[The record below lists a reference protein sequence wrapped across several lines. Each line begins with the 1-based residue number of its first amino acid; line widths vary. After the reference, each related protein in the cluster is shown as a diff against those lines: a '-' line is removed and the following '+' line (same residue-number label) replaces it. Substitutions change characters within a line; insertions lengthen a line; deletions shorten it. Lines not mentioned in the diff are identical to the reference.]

1 MNQDLSQIATYYSI
15 KSHAELSKLLL
26 EKSKDN
32 LISIITDLLTAYIN
46 DRNSST
52 LREFVTVSIA
62 GYEHTDKK
70 LGYNGF
76 KQSSAIGSN
85 PIACEAKPQNIQ
97 TDGYDLKK
105 SKPKLEAGGS
115 FNDYTEERLRK
126 DLRENPNIL
135 ASGFIDGHLQYIL
148 EFPFSALKERFEEL
162 IKKRWKGKKRKTGE
176 YIRGASFNFN
186 HIKKHNSLRIIY
198 KNIESIHNNEKYFQK
213 ELYQFLVTNE

>member
-1 MNQDLSQIATYYSI
+1 MNQDLAQIVTYYST
-15 KSHAELSKLLL
+15 KSHTELSKLLL

-62 GYEHTDKK
+62 GYEHIDKK

-76 KQSSAIGSN
+76 KQNSAIGGN
-85 PIACEAKPQNIQ
+85 PIACEAKPKNIQ

-105 SKPKLEAGGS
+105 TKPKLEAGGS
-115 FNDYTEERLRK
+115 FNDYTEERFRK
-126 DLRENPNIL
+126 DLSKNPNIL
-135 ASGFIDGHLQYIL
+135 TSGFVDGHLQYIL

-186 HIKKHNSLRIIY
+186 HIKKHDGLRIIY
-198 KNIESIHNNEKYFQK
+198 KNVESIRSNERYFQK
-213 ELYQFLVTNE
+213 KLYQFLVDNE